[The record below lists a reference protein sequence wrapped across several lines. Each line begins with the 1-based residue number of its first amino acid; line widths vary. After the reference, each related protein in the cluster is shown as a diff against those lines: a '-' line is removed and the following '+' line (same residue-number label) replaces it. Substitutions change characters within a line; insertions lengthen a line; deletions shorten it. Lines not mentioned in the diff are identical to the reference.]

1 MTPPPNLVPSGSSY
15 NGSGYSHWGGKV
27 AENGSTFMPEPNYA
41 RGLGPNLVEPWCVAS
56 DSRRWREQKLYAY
69 FEGSSVDDRVS
80 TESKYMRFY
89 DDRDLLGWHDV
100 FCSFDRFISAICEV
114 TGMQFI
120 CNLCNLQLLV
130 QFAIAICNFPSLAAK
145 LPCMADELC
154 APAQQTLP
162 TQQRLN
168 ARLLTAAVC
177 SRLPLRT
184 EPARGAQWLCRWV
197 HACLQDNGCARL
209 GSSESWWP
217 VTAWAG

>member
-1 MTPPPNLVPSGSSY
+1 MTPPPNLVPSGSNYS
-15 NGSGYSHWGGKV
+15 GSGYSHWGGRV
-27 AENGSTFMPEPNYA
+27 AENGSSFMPEPNS
-41 RGLGPNLVEPWCVAS
+41 GSSLGPNLVEPCCMAV
-56 DSRRWREQKLYAY
+56 DSRRWREHEPYAY
-69 FEGSSVDDRVS
+69 FAGSSVDHRVS

-89 DDRDLLGWHDV
+89 DDRDLFGWHDG
-100 FCSFDRFISAICEV
+100 FCSLEQYAPWVAPSSLDSIAICEL
-114 TGMQFI
+114 TGMQ
-120 CNLCNLQLLV
+120 C
-130 QFAIAICNFPSLAAK
+130 SLTAK